1 MRLNFASF
9 DESET
14 CIGKRSKKSIGVP
27 RLNFA
32 GFRRRYN
39 SALKQC
45 GTKGFAFVRFGA
57 LCCAG
62 APPPVRRASLQA
74 ARRTCLEAQP
84 AARGRRRRCAARC
97 AAPEG
102 QGEAAQACYGGA
114 GKQRAGAPNRRNR
127 DKVLVRYAGAERKA
141 ERRTPFPRPC
151 GRSRLVRCAGAERKA
166 AGGVPKR
173 MDRRMHRKLARGTQ
187 TPVRASRRGDDAGGR
202 RGRAGGRRR
211 QKDSSCRNNRRP
223 VYHQA
228 AGCAQNDRPTAIHKT
243 NENRVDAER

>member
-74 ARRTCLEAQP
+74 ARRVGAPRPEAQP
-84 AARGRRRRCAARC
+84 ARARPQAGARDCAEPEEQGGASQPVTAAQEGSARGRRAPATLGITRRI
-97 AAPEG
+97 EQNQHFG
-102 QGEAAQACYGGA
+102 SGSTLLNTA
-114 GKQRAGAPNRRNR
+114 GVCRGSGS
-127 DKVLVRYAGAERKA
+127 KVRER
-141 ERRTPFPRPC
+141 
-151 GRSRLVRCAGAERKA
+151 
-166 AGGVPKR
+166 
-173 MDRRMHRKLARGTQ
+173 
-187 TPVRASRRGDDAGGR
+187 
-202 RGRAGGRRR
+202 
-211 QKDSSCRNNRRP
+211 
-223 VYHQA
+223 
-228 AGCAQNDRPTAIHKT
+228 
-243 NENRVDAER
+243 

>member
-74 ARRTCLEAQP
+74 ARRVGAPRPEAQP
-84 AARGRRRRCAARC
+84 ARARPQAGARGCAEPEEQGDTAQPVTAALLLRRVC
-97 AAPEG
+97 
-102 QGEAAQACYGGA
+102 
-114 GKQRAGAPNRRNR
+114 
-127 DKVLVRYAGAERKA
+127 
-141 ERRTPFPRPC
+141 
-151 GRSRLVRCAGAERKA
+151 RSRCGQADRIAVLQLFRFCADTLPTERCEFVLLSPSYYIK
-166 AGGVPKR
+166 
-173 MDRRMHRKLARGTQ
+173 
-187 TPVRASRRGDDAGGR
+187 
-202 RGRAGGRRR
+202 
-211 QKDSSCRNNRRP
+211 
-223 VYHQA
+223 
-228 AGCAQNDRPTAIHKT
+228 
-243 NENRVDAER
+243 